1 MPTEWADRYAN
12 RAAHNRAG
20 LAPTA
25 PGGAWLHDRIGID
38 GHSVPRWAIGGLI
51 VVRAAVCC
59 RPVESQRHATAVN
72 SCGNS
77 FISTLVYR
85 CARCASSSVRAAS
98 RTSSSSSSATC
109 STHGH
114 TSQAYQ
120 LRMLRRPFRH
130 GQTGCTT
137 SPGNRPRN
145 ANHMSSDVSFPVRTL
160 REPLRRPRICAPG
173 QLVLLDWTEAGSS
186 PTGNFRAWPVQHA
199 VAASAAAASAA
210 ASAACAE
217 SPSQKAIYATAAVA
231 ALAVHVEVR
240 GTIGGTLRL
249 KLLARFSPPESTTI
263 PSGNGKRTQ
272 LCKKVLQALLKVR
285 LLQGIHVHIHL
296 SGTFHL

>member
-1 MPTEWADRYAN
+1 M
-12 RAAHNRAG
+12 
-20 LAPTA
+20 
-25 PGGAWLHDRIGID
+25 
-38 GHSVPRWAIGGLI
+38 
-51 VVRAAVCC
+51 
-59 RPVESQRHATAVN
+59 
-72 SCGNS
+72 
-77 FISTLVYR
+77 
-85 CARCASSSVRAAS
+85 
-98 RTSSSSSSATC
+98 
-109 STHGH
+109 
-114 TSQAYQ
+114 
-120 LRMLRRPFRH
+120 
-130 GQTGCTT
+130 
-137 SPGNRPRN
+137 
-145 ANHMSSDVSFPVRTL
+145 
-160 REPLRRPRICAPG
+160 
-173 QLVLLDWTEAGSS
+173 LLDWTEAGSS

-217 SPSQKAIYATAAVA
+217 SPSQKPIYATAAVA

-249 KLLARFSPPESTTI
+249 KLLARFSQPESTTI